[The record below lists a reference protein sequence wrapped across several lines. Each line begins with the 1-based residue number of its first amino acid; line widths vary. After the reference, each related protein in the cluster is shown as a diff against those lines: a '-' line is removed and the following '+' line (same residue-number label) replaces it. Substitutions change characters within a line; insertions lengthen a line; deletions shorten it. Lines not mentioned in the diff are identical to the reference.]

1 MLFVI
6 GNKLV
11 IIHFF
16 ESLSIEFT
24 HGYNKSTD
32 IGITYLQLLDTNLLI
47 YDTCKILSK
56 DGFY

>member
-1 MLFVI
+1 VLFVI

-32 IGITYLQLLDTNLLI
+32 IGITYLQLLDTNL
-47 YDTCKILSK
+47 
-56 DGFY
+56 